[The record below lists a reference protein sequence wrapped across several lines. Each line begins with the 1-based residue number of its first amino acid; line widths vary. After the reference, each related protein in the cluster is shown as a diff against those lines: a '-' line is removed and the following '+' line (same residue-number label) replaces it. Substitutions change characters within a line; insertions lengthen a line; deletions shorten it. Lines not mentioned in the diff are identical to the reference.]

1 MSQYIY
7 YANGGSGNHGCEA
20 IIRSLESIL
29 KSEQKNLSLSIAP
42 DQDAKYGLSKL
53 VNTLSVWD
61 VSHKNYAYLKSYF
74 DLKFKGSKYSL
85 DIFPYRY
92 HLRNFD
98 RTQPRLALSVG
109 GDNYCYGGADF
120 YAELDN
126 VFHEVGIQTA
136 LIGCSIEPEVL
147 SNSIVKKDLESHKL
161 IIARESLTF
170 NALQQNGLHN
180 VMLLPDPAFLL
191 KTDYQK
197 SQIEDINDNTVGIN
211 LSPMVNQHSS
221 SPNIISKNIDSLIC
235 YILDTSDMKIALI
248 PHVVWKESND
258 FETLLPLYEK
268 YKNTNRILLVND
280 CNAEELKGY
289 IARCRFVVAARTH
302 ATIAAYSSCIPTL
315 AIGYSI
321 KAKGIAK
328 DIFGT
333 YNNYV
338 ISAQSISTDSDL
350 ISAFKWLYDNEAD
363 IRRHL
368 KMFMPGYCN
377 RANKIKEAL
386 LSITQ

>member
-1 MSQYIY
+1 M
-7 YANGGSGNHGCEA
+7 
-20 IIRSLESIL
+20 
-29 KSEQKNLSLSIAP
+29 
-42 DQDAKYGLSKL
+42 
-53 VNTLSVWD
+53 
-61 VSHKNYAYLKSYF
+61 
-74 DLKFKGSKYSL
+74 
-85 DIFPYRY
+85 
-92 HLRNFD
+92 
-98 RTQPRLALSVG
+98 
-109 GDNYCYGGADF
+109 
-120 YAELDN
+120 
-126 VFHEVGIQTA
+126 
-136 LIGCSIEPEVL
+136 
-147 SNSIVKKDLESHKL
+147 